1 MYKVLVVEDEDLIR
15 RGIIM
20 TVDWS
25 SIDCVVVG
33 EATNGSEG
41 IAAVEKF
48 SPDIII
54 TDLNMP
60 GMDGIE
66 MLTSLRKSGCNS
78 YVIIL
83 TAYDSFKYAQSA
95 LRLGAV
101 DFILKP
107 FHDGELESAILA
119 IHEKERKE
127 EDSERLS
134 MNVKKGDKSRYVA
147 AALEYIDKH
156 YGDESLSLAAVSEAI
171 GISEGHLSHVF
182 KKETDYT
189 PNAYITRYR
198 MQKAM
203 VMLSDCSV
211 KVYEVAEKVG
221 YKDIAYF
228 SSTFKKVVG
237 VTPSE
242 YQIGKH

>member
-15 RGIIM
+15 KGIIL
-20 TVDWS
+20 TVDWN
-25 SIDCVVVG
+25 SIGCVVVG
-33 EATNGSEG
+33 EAANGEAG

-66 MLTSLRKSGCNS
+66 MLTKLREGGCNAF
-78 YVIIL
+78 VIVL

-107 FHDGELESAILA
+107 FHDGELENAILS
-119 IHEKERKE
+119 IQEKNRK
-127 EDSERLS
+127 DDDPASAVFS
-134 MNVKKGDKSRYVA
+134 VKKGDKSRYVMA
-147 AALEYIDKH
+147 AMEYIDKH
-156 YGDESLSLAAVSEAI
+156 YGDENLSIAVVGEAI
-171 GISEGHLSHVF
+171 GISEGHLSHIF

-189 PNAYITRYR
+189 PNAYITRFR
-198 MQKAM
+198 MHKAM
-203 VMLSDCSV
+203 QMLSDVAV
-211 KVYEVAEKVG
+211 KVYEVAERVG

-242 YQIGKH
+242 YQSGKY